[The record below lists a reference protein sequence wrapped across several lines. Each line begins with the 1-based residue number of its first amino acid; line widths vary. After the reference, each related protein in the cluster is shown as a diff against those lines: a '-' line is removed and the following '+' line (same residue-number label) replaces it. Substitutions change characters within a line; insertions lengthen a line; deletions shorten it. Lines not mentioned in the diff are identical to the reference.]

1 MRRRLLI
8 FAKAPRLGQVKRRL
22 AAEIGVVAAWRFQRE
37 ALATALGRL
46 ACDPRWCCTLFV
58 TPDRFAA
65 GGRLSPPSIARAPQ
79 GGGDL
84 GARMMRAFRAE
95 AGGPAVLVG
104 SDIPELRA
112 EHVAR
117 AFALLGS
124 HDAVFGPAWDGG
136 YWLVG
141 LRRRPVQPELFRPVR
156 WSTRHALADTIAN
169 LGTGY
174 DYALLETLV
183 DIDDAAAMERWL
195 ARRRDRA

>member
-8 FAKAPRLGQVKRRL
+8 LAKAPRLGQVKRRL
-22 AAEIGVVAAWRFQRE
+22 AAEIGAIPAWRFQRE
-37 ALATALGRL
+37 ALAVALRRL
-46 ACDPRWCCTLFV
+46 AADPRWRCTLFV
-58 TPDRFAA
+58 TPDRWAA
-65 GGRLSPPSIARAPQ
+65 GGRLSPPSIPRAPQ
-79 GGGDL
+79 GQGDL

-124 HDAVFGPAWDGG
+124 HDAVFGPALDGG

-141 LRRRPVQPELFRPVR
+141 LRWPHRHPGLFRGVR
-156 WSTRHALADTIAN
+156 WSGPHALADTAAN
-169 LGTGY
+169 LGRRHRVAYLDT
-174 DYALLETLV
+174 LE
-183 DIDDAAAMERWL
+183 DIDDAAAHARWR
-195 ARRRDRA
+195 ARACPS